1 MATVSGTE
9 LNRPLAHVPEVLGA
23 RMIQTILY
31 ASDLGVFSP
40 YSLAYVEQLARQF
53 SAKIL
58 MLHVVPPVDALAA
71 AVSQSRSSEN
81 AKDSAL
87 SHAQVANLLAT
98 IREQAF
104 ERLLDDEFGV
114 EFSRLLSDIV
124 VKAGAPAKTI
134 IEYAQSSGC
143 DIIVIGNSSDFSD
156 GAPGLGSVASKVL
169 QMAPMP
175 VFMVPLGM
183 ASALPNRCKG
193 EYRPP
198 GQ

>member
-1 MATVSGTE
+1 
-9 LNRPLAHVPEVLGA
+9 
-23 RMIQTILY
+23 MIQTILY

-58 MLHVVPPVDALAA
+58 MLHVVPPVDALTA
-71 AVSQSRSSEN
+71 AVAQSRHSDNSKET
-81 AKDSAL
+81 AL
-87 SHAQVANLLAT
+87 NPTQMANLLET

-114 EFSRLLSDIV
+114 DFCHYLSDIV
-124 VKAGAPAKTI
+124 VKTGAPAKTI
-134 IEYAQSSGC
+134 IEFSQTSGS

-183 ASALPNRCKG
+183 ASALPNRCLSDFKSRG
-193 EYRPP
+193 L
-198 GQ
+198 